1 MLRLAAVT
9 VFALTA
15 LAAVAA
21 HGEVFQHESLRVSVN
36 ASIAPHALPRQRP
49 APVTVR
55 LGGRISTAD
64 GTRPPAL
71 QELSIEMN
79 RAGLLSSRGLPTC
92 SAPRIQQK
100 TTEAALATC
109 REALVGHG
117 SFGASVDFPGAPAI
131 PAEGKALVF
140 NGHVGGRPGMLLHLY
155 GSRPVRAAFV
165 LPFAI
170 SHRSRGRFGSV
181 LSTRIPNLAS
191 GLGYITR
198 LQIQIGRRYSY
209 RGGRRSFLSA
219 SCAAPAGFSGGP
231 FELAKMTFSFD
242 DGRQVVAPLER
253 NCRVR
258 RSDQ

>member
-1 MLRLAAVT
+1 MVLSSFPLAA
-9 VFALTA
+9 
-15 LAAVAA
+15 AAQ
-21 HGEVFQHESLRVSVN
+21 GEVFQHESLRVAVD
-36 ASIAPHALPRQRP
+36 ASIAPRALPRQRP

-71 QELSIEMN
+71 QELSIEVN

-92 SAPRIQQK
+92 APPRLQQT
-100 TTEAALATC
+100 TTEAALAAC
-109 REALVGHG
+109 RKALVGHG
-117 SFGASVDFPGAPAI
+117 SFEASVDFPDAPAI

-140 NGHVGGRPGMLLHLY
+140 NARVEGRPGMLLHLY

-165 LPFAI
+165 LPFVI
-170 SHRSRGRFGSV
+170 SRRSRGRFGTV
-181 LSTRIPNLAS
+181 LTTRIPNLAS
-191 GLGYITR
+191 GLGYITH
-198 LQIQIGRRYSY
+198 LQIQIGRRYGY
-209 RGGRRSFLSA
+209 RGKHRSFLSA
-219 SCAAPAGFSGGP
+219 SCAAPAGFSAGP

-258 RSDQ
+258 